1 MMKIK
6 ICGLTNKDDAL
17 NAIALNVDALGFIFY
32 EHSPRYISPEKVE
45 TFVLDLPP
53 FINTIGVFVNAT
65 PDYINSV
72 VKRCKLN
79 GIQLHGSE
87 PPEFCTQFSLPT
99 IKAIPV
105 REHSDITAIPKYK
118 GCVNGILLDTK
129 AENVHG
135 GTGKTFDWGLALE
148 AKEYDTPLIL
158 SGGINAKNIEKALKM
173 VAPYGIDI
181 CSGVEKEP
189 GIKDYNKMQEL
200 IGAIKTS

>member
-1 MMKIK
+1 MKIK

-72 VKRCKLN
+72 IKRCKLN

>member
-1 MMKIK
+1 MKIK

-72 VKRCKLN
+72 IKRCKLN

-148 AKEYDTPLIL
+148 AKAYDTPLIL

>member
-1 MMKIK
+1 MKIK

-72 VKRCKLN
+72 IKRCKLN

-158 SGGINAKNIEKALKM
+158 SGGINAKNIELRKLGK
-173 VAPYGIDI
+173 
-181 CSGVEKEP
+181 
-189 GIKDYNKMQEL
+189 
-200 IGAIKTS
+200 

>member
-1 MMKIK
+1 MKIK

-32 EHSPRYISPEKVE
+32 EHSPRYISPEVVE

-105 REHSDITAIPKYK
+105 REHSDITTIPKYK

>member
-1 MMKIK
+1 MKIK
-6 ICGLTNKDDAL
+6 ICGLTNKEDAL

-45 TFVLDLPP
+45 TFILDLPP
-53 FINTIGVFVNAT
+53 FINTIGVFVNAKA
-65 PDYINSV
+65 DYINSV

-79 GIQLHGSE
+79 AIQFHGSE
-87 PPEFCTQFSLPT
+87 TPEFCTQFSLPT

-105 REHSDITAIPKYK
+105 REHSDITEIPKYK

-129 AENVHG
+129 AENVQG
-135 GTGKTFDWGLALE
+135 GTGKTFDWGLAIE

-158 SGGINAKNIEKALKM
+158 SGGINSKNIEKALKM
-173 VAPYGIDI
+173 VAPYAIDI

-200 IGAIKTS
+200 IEAIKTY

>member
-1 MMKIK
+1 MKIK
-6 ICGLTNKDDAL
+6 ICGLTNKNDAL

-32 EHSPRYISPEKVE
+32 EHSPRYISPETVE
-45 TFVLDLPP
+45 TFMLDLPP
-53 FINTIGVFVNAT
+53 FINAIGVFVNAT
-65 PDYINSV
+65 SDYITSV
-72 VKRCKLN
+72 VQRCKLN
-79 GIQLHGSE
+79 AIQLHGSE

-173 VAPYGIDI
+173 VGPYGIDI

-200 IGAIKTS
+200 IGAIKSS

>member
-158 SGGINAKNIEKALKM
+158 SGGINANNIEKALKM
-173 VAPYGIDI
+173 VGPYGIDI

>member
-1 MMKIK
+1 MKIK
-6 ICGLTNKDDAL
+6 ICGLTNKVDAL

-45 TFVLDLPP
+45 EFILDLPP
-53 FINTIGVFVNAT
+53 FINTIGVFVNASA
-65 PDYINSV
+65 DHISNI

-87 PPEFCTQFSLPT
+87 PPEFCLQFSVPV
-99 IKAIPV
+99 IKAIPI
-105 REHSDITAIPKYK
+105 RDLDDIKIIRKYK

-135 GTGKTFDWGLALE
+135 GTGKTFDWGLAIA
-148 AKEYDTPLIL
+148 AKEYETPLIL

-173 VAPYGIDI
+173 VSPYGIDI

-200 IGAIKTS
+200 IETIQKR